1 MEKLIELDH
10 VTAGY
15 DRKIVLRDICLGV
28 WEKDFLGIIG
38 PNGGGKTTL
47 LKIILGLLTPISGEI
62 KRFEDKTS
70 GSAPKIGYL
79 PQMSNIDRRFPIS
92 VREVIASGLAAEKPA
107 FKAFSES
114 QNRRVDEVIAQM
126 GLEEFA
132 GRAIGQLSGGQLQRV
147 LLGRSVVSKPQIL
160 NYPGLARHWHRAQHG
175 QEHRL
180 RQRDPPLPSRN
191 GCFPRMAG
199 REIRLPD
206 RVDRPRQPA
215 APGIEESP
223 TYTLKT

>member
-15 DRKIVLRDICLGV
+15 DRKIVLRDICLSV

-126 GLEEFA
+126 GCCLKAPDPDSGRTELIRRQAVRVPFLPTA
-132 GRAIGQLSGGQLQRV
+132 GR
-147 LLGRSVVSKPQIL
+147 
-160 NYPGLARHWHRAQHG
+160 
-175 QEHRL
+175 
-180 RQRDPPLPSRN
+180 D
-191 GCFPRMAG
+191 
-199 REIRLPD
+199 
-206 RVDRPRQPA
+206 QP
-215 APGIEESP
+215 
-223 TYTLKT
+223 